1 MKQIIIRMLRHI
13 LTKGQKTLLCAV
25 VVMASLTVS
34 AQVKAFEKYADMK
47 NVSYVYIS
55 KYMLGMAGKA
65 ATPSVPGVDM
75 KSLSSKLTGI
85 QIINSEEKK
94 ARTKLKSDVKEILA
108 RDKYEVLMQIKE
120 DDSKV
125 DIYHCIGK
133 QQSAVVMLTDEDDSS
148 TVMVFS
154 DHFTMD
160 DVMKMT
166 K

>member
-1 MKQIIIRMLRHI
+1 MKQRIIR
-13 LTKGQKTLLCAV
+13 TLLCAV
-25 VVMASLTVS
+25 VAMASLTAN

-55 KYMLGMAGKA
+55 KYMLGMAGKS
-65 ATPSVPGVDM
+65 TPSVPGIDM
-75 KSLSSKLTGI
+75 KSLVSKLTGL
-85 QIINSEEKK
+85 QIISSEEKT
-94 ARTKLKSDVKEILA
+94 ARTKLKNDVKDILA
-108 RDKYEVLMQIKE
+108 REKYEVLMQVRE

-125 DIYHCIGK
+125 DIYHCVGK
-133 QQSAVVMLTDEDDSS
+133 QQSVVVMLMNEDDST

-154 DHFTMD
+154 GNFTLD

>member
-1 MKQIIIRMLRHI
+1 MKQTIIKI
-13 LTKGQKTLLCAV
+13 LLCAV
-25 VVMASLTVS
+25 VVMASLTAS

-55 KYMLGMAGKA
+55 KYMLGMASKSA
-65 ATPSVPGVDM
+65 MPSVPGVDM
-75 KSLSSKLTGI
+75 KSMISKLTGI
-85 QIINSEEKK
+85 QIISSEEK
-94 ARTKLKSDVKEILA
+94 ATRTKLKNEVKGILA
-108 RDKYEVLMQIKE
+108 RDKYEVLMQIRE

-133 QQSAVVMLTDEDDSS
+133 QQSVVVMLTDEDDST

-154 DHFTMD
+154 GHFTMD